1 MKKLLLFLSLVIS
14 ACGPQDRNCDDQ
26 IINSTPDMK
35 ESQADLIKPVFSCS
49 ETTRL
54 DPSKTIIRPSYMSA
68 SNEWQFDCKLNT
80 YCQKYDMGDKTV
92 CWPYYNPRDWNSDGT
107 AVKAFDEQLLD
118 IYSKTIY
125 KGEILPAPYLYLVF
139 TKGAFIEDRAPHI
152 IFSENP
158 IYKED
163 ILYQF

>member
-1 MKKLLLFLSLVIS
+1 MS
-14 ACGPQDRNCDDQ
+14 DRDCDDQ
-26 IINSTPDMK
+26 IINSISDMS
-35 ESQADLIKPVFSCS
+35 SQADLIKPAFTC
-49 ETTRL
+49 TAKTRL
-54 DPSKTIIRPSYMSA
+54 DPDKTIIRKSYMSA

-107 AVKAFDEQLLD
+107 AVKEFDEQLLS

-125 KGEILPAPYLYLVF
+125 KGEILPAPYSYLVF

-158 IYKED
+158 IYKAD
-163 ILYQF
+163 ILYKF